1 MVIED
6 IINEL
11 DKFITKYKEN
21 KSNAEKGNTLRSNI
35 KQALSSRGIQG
46 ADALDDNGIVEAVKS
61 SSAPSTGGSTTGT
74 SLNVEDLKYIGL
86 LPADYSKNTVEVTD
100 LIKLAETIIQDS
112 KIISSAETVVVKD
125 KADNSV
131 LDITGGSINGTEFGA
146 LDKSKYYVGFGGG
159 NFKRYQIPLKFGTH
173 NYTVSVTNNGVTRDK
188 DVSVTT
194 SAGTLANNYIRIVFD
209 AKKGMAIPGLLTS
222 YVKYLDGSNAD
233 DKLSKIDR
241 IFNYY
246 SNQYSS
252 ESVGLVKNLRTGLV
266 KELTLSLNYDES
278 ISTMISENRMSR
290 RVSEESYKYNFI
302 AKRGNSLRLSARDSL
317 CLFKVDGGSV
327 FDAMGY
333 QEGDK
338 LELLLST
345 PESSSRAGLIG
356 EYNNISSLVK
366 NTENPITDPVSEDVE
381 EDNRFGIL
389 NRTYSYNGPGSY
401 ADKIAYTVKE
411 FTNGIKV
418 KFTELDYSTQGP
430 SNYQRELPSIWYNLT
445 GIGSYV
451 DLDFTGITNKG
462 GQLPRTISD
471 SQTFE
476 GIEYLSIKINR
487 DQVFTEVYDFN
498 TGGSKITLGN
508 DTIRYNGARVSGA
521 NQKVK
526 FNNTSYTEY
535 SNDGKSLEYSF
546 VTGQLRLTY

>member
-1 MVIED
+1 MIVED
-6 IINEL
+6 IVNEL
-11 DKFITKYKEN
+11 DKFITKYKALKSDNQTLTQFKSDVKTALNN
-21 KSNAEKGNTLRSNI
+21 KGIISTNNDEDVVQSINNYT
-35 KQALSSRGIQG
+35 SSTSG
-46 ADALDDNGIVEAVKS
+46 S
-61 SSAPSTGGSTTGT
+61 PSGT
-74 SLNVEDLKYIGL
+74 SLNVDDLKYIGL
-86 LPADYSKNTVEVTD
+86 LPVDYSKTTVDVTD

-131 LDITGGSINGTEFGA
+131 LDITGASINSTEFSS
-146 LDKSKYYVGFGGG
+146 LDKNKYYVGFGGG

-188 DVSVTT
+188 DISVTT
-194 SAGTLANNYIRIVFD
+194 SASTLADNYIRIVFD
-209 AKKGMAIPGLLTS
+209 AKKGMAIPGVFTS
-222 YVKYLDGSNAD
+222 YVKYLDGDSSD
-233 DKLSKIDR
+233 EKLFKIST
-241 IFNYY
+241 IFNSY

-266 KELTLSLNYDES
+266 KELTLLLNYDEN
-278 ISTMISENRMSR
+278 ISTIINENRISR
-290 RVSEESYKYNFI
+290 RLNNESYKYNFI
-302 AKRGNSLRLSARDSL
+302 AKLGKSLRLSARGSL
-317 CLFKVDGGSV
+317 CLFNVDGGSV

-345 PESSSRAGLIG
+345 PDSTSRAGLIS
-356 EYNNISSLVK
+356 EYNNLAPLVK

-389 NRTYSYNGPGSY
+389 NRTFSVNVGAGY
-401 ADKIAYTVKE
+401 ADKINYTVKE

-430 SNYQRELPSIWYNLT
+430 SNYQRELPSIWYNYT

-462 GQLPRTISD
+462 GQLPRTISG

-476 GIEYLSIKINR
+476 DIEYLSIKINR

-498 TGGSKITLGN
+498 TGSSKITLGN

-521 NQKVK
+521 NQKIK

-535 SNDGKSLEYSF
+535 SNDGKSIEYNF

>member
-1 MVIED
+1 MVIEE
-6 IINEL
+6 IISEL
-11 DKFITKYKEN
+11 DKFISKYKEN

-35 KQALSSRGIQG
+35 KQALTSKGVQG
-46 ADALDDNGIVEAVKS
+46 ADSLDDNAIVEAVKS
-61 SSAPSTGGSTTGT
+61 SSAPSTGGGT
-74 SLNVEDLKYIGL
+74 SLNVDDLKYIGL
-86 LPADYSKNTVEVTD
+86 LPADYSKTTVDVTD
-100 LIKLAETIIQDS
+100 LIKLAETVIQDS
-112 KIISSAETVVVKD
+112 KILSSAESVVVKD
-125 KADNSV
+125 KAYNSV
-131 LDITGGSINGTEFGA
+131 LDITGESINSTEFSS

-194 SAGTLANNYIRIVFD
+194 SADTLADNYIRIVFD
-209 AKKGMAIPGLLTS
+209 AKKGMAIPGVFTS
-222 YVKYLDGSNAD
+222 YVKYLDGSSTD
-233 DKLSKIDR
+233 DNLSKINR
-241 IFNYY
+241 IFNSYG
-246 SNQYSS
+246 NQYSA

-266 KELTLSLNYDES
+266 KELTLILNYDES
-278 ISTMISENRMSR
+278 ISTMIDENRISR
-290 RVSEESYKYNFI
+290 RVSQESYKYNFI
-302 AKRGNSLRLSARDSL
+302 AKLGKSLRLSARGSL

-345 PESSSRAGLIG
+345 PDSSSRSGLIS
-356 EYNNISSLVK
+356 EYNSIAPLVK

-411 FTNGIKV
+411 FTKGIKV

-430 SNYQRELPSIWYNLT
+430 ANYQRELPSIWYNLT
-445 GIGSYV
+445 GTGSYL

-462 GQLPRTISD
+462 GQLPRTIPG

-476 GIEYLSIKINR
+476 DIEYLSIKINR
-487 DQVFTEVYDFN
+487 DQVFTEVYDLN

-521 NQKVK
+521 NQKIK

-535 SNDGKSLEYSF
+535 PNDGKSLEYSF

>member
-1 MVIED
+1 MVIEE
-6 IINEL
+6 IISEL
-11 DKFITKYKEN
+11 DKFISKYKEN
-21 KSNAEKGNTLRSNI
+21 KSNAEKGNVLRTSI
-35 KQALSSRGIQG
+35 KQALSSKGVQG
-46 ADALDDNGIVEAVKS
+46 ADALDDNAIVEAVKS
-61 SSAPSTGGSTTGT
+61 SSAPSTGGGT
-74 SLNVEDLKYIGL
+74 NLNVDDLKYIGL
-86 LPADYSKNTVEVTD
+86 LPSNYAKTTVEVTD

-112 KIISSAETVVVKD
+112 KILSSAESVVVKD

-131 LDITGGSINGTEFGA
+131 LDITGGPISSTELSS
-146 LDKSKYYVGFGGG
+146 LDNSKYYVGFGGG

-188 DVSVTT
+188 DVSITT
-194 SAGTLANNYIRIVFD
+194 SADSLSGNYIRIVFD
-209 AKKGMAIPGLLTS
+209 AKKGMAIPGVLTS
-222 YVKYLDGSNAD
+222 YVKYLDGNSSD
-233 DKLSKIDR
+233 EKLFKINT
-241 IFNYY
+241 IFNSY

-266 KELTLSLNYDES
+266 KELTLILNYDEN
-278 ISTMISENRMSR
+278 ISTIIMENRISR
-290 RVSEESYKYNFI
+290 RLNNESYKYNFI
-302 AKRGNSLRLSARDSL
+302 AKLGKSLRLSARGSL
-317 CLFKVDGGSV
+317 CLFNVDGGSV
-327 FDAMGY
+327 FDNIGY

-345 PESSSRAGLIG
+345 PDSTSRANLIS
-356 EYNNISSLVK
+356 EYNNIASLVK

-381 EDNRFGIL
+381 EDVRFGIL
-389 NRTYSYNGPGSY
+389 NRTLSVNEGAGY
-401 ADKIAYTVKE
+401 ADKINYTVKE

-430 SNYQRELPSIWYNLT
+430 SNYQRELPNIWYNYT

-451 DLDFTGITNKG
+451 DLDFTSITNKG
-462 GQLPRTISD
+462 GQLPRTISG

-476 GIEYLSIKINR
+476 DIEYLSIKINR

-508 DTIRYNGARVSGA
+508 DTIRYNGAIVRGA
-521 NQKVK
+521 SQKIK

-535 SNDGKSLEYSF
+535 TNDGKSIEYSF
-546 VTGQLRLTY
+546 VTGQLRSTY

>member
-1 MVIED
+1 MIIEE
-6 IINEL
+6 IVNEI
-11 DKFITKYKEN
+11 DKFITKYKALKSDNQSLTQFKSDVKTALNN
-21 KSNAEKGNTLRSNI
+21 KGIISTNNDEDVVQSINNYT
-35 KQALSSRGIQG
+35 SST
-46 ADALDDNGIVEAVKS
+46 N
-61 SSAPSTGGSTTGT
+61 GSTSGT
-74 SLNVEDLKYIGL
+74 SLNVDDLKYIGL
-86 LPADYSKNTVEVTD
+86 LPADYSKTTVESSD
-100 LIKLAETIIQDS
+100 LIKLAETVIQDS
-112 KIISSAETVVVKD
+112 KILSSAESVVVKD

-131 LDITGGSINGTEFGA
+131 LDITGESINSTEFSS

-194 SAGTLANNYIRIVFD
+194 SADTLADNYIRIVFD
-209 AKKGMAIPGLLTS
+209 AKKGMAIPGVYTS
-222 YVKYLDGSNAD
+222 YVKYLDGSSSDND
-233 DKLSKIDR
+233 NLFKIGR
-241 IFNYY
+241 IFNSY
-246 SNQYSS
+246 SNQYSA

-278 ISTMISENRMSR
+278 ISTIISENRIYR
-290 RVSEESYKYNFI
+290 RLSEESYKYNFI
-302 AKRGNSLRLSARDSL
+302 AKRGNSLRLSARGSL

-430 SNYQRELPSIWYNLT
+430 ANYQRELPSIWYNLT

-462 GQLPRTISD
+462 GQLPRTISG

-526 FNNTSYTEY
+526 FNNTSYIEY